1 VPVSNEKNGAEL
13 NLAVWTRAVLHTV
26 LAEACHSARAI
37 RHKQLRIRRVNFHE
51 RKWVRF
57 GER

>member
-26 LAEACHSARAI
+26 LAKACHSARAI
-37 RHKQLRIRRVNFHE
+37 RHKQLRIRRVNL
-51 RKWVRF
+51 